1 MFRALTAAALL
12 LLPAVQ
18 PAPYPAPVAGDFVL
32 KNFHFRTG
40 ETMDVRMHYRTVGT
54 LKKDAQGVATNAVL
68 VMHGT
73 GGSGASFISDLFA
86 GELFGAGRPL
96 DATKYFIVI
105 PDSVGHGGSSKP
117 SDGMRAKF
125 PKYGYLDLIA
135 AQHRLLTEGLGV
147 NHARLIMG
155 TSMGGMH
162 TWLWGEEY
170 PDFMDALMPLASV
183 PSQISGRNRAWR
195 RILID
200 AIRNDPEWKGGEYTT
215 QPQSL
220 RVAAQMNF
228 LVSSNPL
235 IRQTAAPTLAQ
246 ADAALDAYV
255 ANYLKTNDAN
265 DVLYAFEASRDY
277 DPAPKLGTIT
287 APLYAVN
294 TADDLVN
301 PSELGILEREIKRV
315 PKGKAVVIPLSDR
328 TVGHSTHTVAAV
340 WKPYLEEL
348 LKASSR

>member
-1 MFRALTAAALL
+1 MAAALL
-12 LLPAVQ
+12 LLPVVQ

-54 LKKDAQGVATNAVL
+54 LKKDAQGVATNVVL

-73 GGSGASFISDLFA
+73 GGSGASFISDIFA
-86 GELFGAGRPL
+86 GELFGAGRLL

-117 SDGMRAKF
+117 SDGMHAKF

-228 LVSSNPL
+228 LVASNPL

-255 ANYLKTNDAN
+255 ANYVKTNDAN

-277 DPAPKLGTIT
+277 DPAPKLETIK

-301 PSELGILEREIKRV
+301 PPELAILAREIKRV
-315 PKGKAVVIPLSDR
+315 PKGKAVVIPLSDK

-348 LKASSR
+348 LKSSSR